1 MVRGKEFVEGD
12 EGFVGCVWGCGWGE
26 EALTYVRATDMRATD
41 TRPVLCSNLIMEVA
55 FCQTLSFNADTFD
68 YEAVSAENGNA
79 TIIKFAV
86 NEKLYSPGDV
96 VVVLGGGEEI
106 TFHGIIGKIEDG
118 YAFASDPKGSLL
130 PAGVQ

>member
-1 MVRGKEFVEGD
+1 
-12 EGFVGCVWGCGWGE
+12 
-26 EALTYVRATDMRATD
+26 
-41 TRPVLCSNLIMEVA
+41 MEVS

-68 YEAVSAENGNA
+68 YEPVSQENGNA
-79 TIIKFAV
+79 TIIKFKV
-86 NEKLYSPGDV
+86 DEKMYSPGDV
-96 VVVLGGGEEI
+96 VVVLTGEDI